1 MTSSLRPSE
10 PRSARHRSRASSYR
24 QLSPGSR
31 WRMILLASICQW
43 SSDKTRALHR
53 TVVTLTKNPE
63 HGHRLAVASI
73 RWQKY

>member
-1 MTSSLRPSE
+1 
-10 PRSARHRSRASSYR
+10 
-24 QLSPGSR
+24 
-31 WRMILLASICQW
+31 MILLASICQW